1 VSPAEVAT
9 SSIEDLL
16 LTREGQGVMLAILG
30 VAVLFNASLESL
42 TGRSVGKFLCG
53 IGVARLV
60 PAEAGLAGAGL
71 AGAEDGLPS
80 NSFLAPPLHKSLV
93 RNLVKWC
100 LFPLGFIAA
109 LRPGASHKGD
119 DLAQCAVID
128 PTVDEEE

>member
-1 VSPAEVAT
+1 
-9 SSIEDLL
+9 
-16 LTREGQGVMLAILG
+16 
-30 VAVLFNASLESL
+30 
-42 TGRSVGKFLCG
+42 
-53 IGVARLV
+53 V
-60 PAEAGLAGAGL
+60 PAEAGLP
-71 AGAEDGLPS
+71 GAEDGVLS